1 MRVNGQNMRCVGV
14 AQQLHIEGRCFTRVY
29 VVGRL
34 RSKKAYLLLE
44 DTGYAALEGQFA
56 YLTDAHLVDPLSA
69 YGDFDYEY
77 ELTLLE
83 LVPLIE
89 EGVGNT

>member
-1 MRVNGQNMRCVGV
+1 M
-14 AQQLHIEGRCFTRVY
+14 
-29 VVGRL
+29 
-34 RSKKAYLLLE
+34 LLE

-56 YLTDAHLVDPLSA
+56 YMTDARPVSLV
-69 YGDFDYEY
+69 GDFEY

-89 EGVGNT
+89 EGDGNI